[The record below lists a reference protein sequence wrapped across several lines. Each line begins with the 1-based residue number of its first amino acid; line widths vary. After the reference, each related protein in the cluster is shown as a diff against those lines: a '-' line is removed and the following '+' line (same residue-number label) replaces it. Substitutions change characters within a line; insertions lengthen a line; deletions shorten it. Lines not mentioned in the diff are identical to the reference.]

1 MRLGKPLSAKTAAAK
16 TAAGQPAAGKAAP
29 ARPGAGQRAPASA
42 AKPGWA
48 SQDIETWLPDL
59 CRLPRLVVML
69 SMAELIVIV
78 LALSPD
84 GSAWDA
90 GRFASSSAF
99 ALWLALA
106 ISVLLCVSRRLLA
119 RLSAGLGGTLAALAS
134 TAIAAGLAAVTHSI
148 DSATGIGLVPA
159 GVGFDRFV
167 AGTAT
172 ITLLAVSV
180 VLRYLYVNESWK
192 AQVRA
197 NARAEVDA
205 LQARIKPHFLFNSM
219 NTIAGLVRSDPVV
232 AERAVLDLSDLFRAA
247 LGASKTDSSLAEE
260 VELAERYLAIE
271 QLRLGG
277 RLRVAWLK
285 REPLPWTM
293 PLPRL
298 ILQPLVENA
307 VLHGISRLQGGGE
320 IEIALTQLSDHLLL
334 RIRNPAPPP
343 LEARGRGARHAQ
355 HSIGQRLRYAYGP
368 TARMTAGWDGGYY
381 LCELHVPTG
390 VEAQSR

>member
-1 MRLGKPLSAKTAAAK
+1 MSEPVGERES
-16 TAAGQPAAGKAAP
+16 
-29 ARPGAGQRAPASA
+29 
-42 AKPGWA
+42 
-48 SQDIETWLPDL
+48 WLPDL
-59 CRLPRLVVML
+59 CRLPRLLVML

-78 LALSPD
+78 LALVPD
-84 GSAWDA
+84 GSHWNY
-90 GRFASSSAF
+90 GRFVSSSAF

-106 ISVLLCVSRRLLA
+106 ISVLLCGSRRLLA
-119 RLSAGLGGTLAALAS
+119 RLPPSLGGFLATIGAA
-134 TAIAAGLAAVTHSI
+134 AIAAALAAVTHRI
-148 DSATGIGLVPA
+148 DDATSVALVPEGISFA
-159 GVGFDRFV
+159 RFV
-167 AGTAT
+167 GGTTAVAA
-172 ITLLAVSV
+172 LAVGV
-180 VLRYLYVNESWK
+180 VLRYLYVNDSWK

-197 NARAEVDA
+197 NARAEVEA

-247 LGASKTDSSLAEE
+247 LGASQSDSSLDEE

-271 QLRLGG
+271 QLRLGE
-277 RLRVAWLK
+277 RLRVVWRK
-285 REPLPWTM
+285 REPLPWKM

-307 VLHGISRLQGGGE
+307 VLHGVSRLPAGGE
-320 IEIALTQLSDHLLL
+320 VEIELTQLADRLLL
-334 RIRNPAPPP
+334 RIRNPAPTPA
-343 LEARGRGARHAQ
+343 EGRAGGSRHAQ